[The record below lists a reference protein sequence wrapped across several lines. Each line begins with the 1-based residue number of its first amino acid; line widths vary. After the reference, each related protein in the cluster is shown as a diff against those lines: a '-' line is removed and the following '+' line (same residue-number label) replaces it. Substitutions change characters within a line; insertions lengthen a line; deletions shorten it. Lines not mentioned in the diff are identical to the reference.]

1 MFYKLK
7 EWCLL
12 KASSIVRLLRGEVST
27 ASLIKQELTVGS
39 NFSRQGGIRIDA
51 SYPFLIE
58 IGDDVGFST
67 NITVL
72 AHDNSLKR
80 FIGIAKI
87 GRVKIGNH
95 VMVGASSTI
104 LPNVRIGNNV
114 IIGAGSVVTK
124 DIPDNVVC
132 AGNPA
137 KIICTLDEYINEY
150 INKYNAKITEENLLG
165 RDFTPLNLD
174 IKKKKRMKEL
184 TTYGFCYMKSE
195 NYDDKHQNK

>member
-1 MFYKLK
+1 MLYRLK
-7 EWCLL
+7 EWCLVRV
-12 KASSIVRLLRGEVST
+12 SSVIRLLRGEVST
-27 ASLIKQELTVGS
+27 SSLVKQGLTVGS
-39 NFSRQGGIRIDA
+39 NFSRQGGVRIDA

-67 NITVL
+67 NVTIL

-80 FIGIAKI
+80 FTGIAKI

-95 VMVGASSTI
+95 VMIGASSVV

-137 KIICTLDEYINEY
+137 KVICSLDEYIK
-150 INKYNAKITEENLLG
+150 KYNAKITNENLLG
-165 RDFTPLNLD
+165 REFTPLNLD
-174 IKKKKRMKEL
+174 AKKKMQMKKL
-184 TTYGFCYMKSE
+184 TTNGFCYMKSE
-195 NYDDKHQNK
+195 NYDDNFRNK

>member
-39 NFSRQGGIRIDA
+39 NFSRQEGGVRIDA

-137 KIICTLDEYINEY
+137 KIICTLDEYIN
-150 INKYNAKITEENLLG
+150 KYNAKITEENLLG

-174 IKKKKRMKEL
+174 IK
-184 TTYGFCYMKSE
+184 TYWR
-195 NYDDKHQNK
+195 N

>member
-12 KASSIVRLLRGEVST
+12 KASSIVRLLRGEIST
-27 ASLIKQELTVGS
+27 ASLIKQGLTVGS
-39 NFSRQGGIRIDA
+39 NFLRQGGVRIDA

-58 IGDDVGFST
+58 IGNDVGFST
-67 NITVL
+67 NVTVL

-132 AGNPA
+132 EGNPA
-137 KIICTLDEYINEY
+137 RIICTLDEY

-174 IKKKKRMKEL
+174 VEKKKRMKEL
-184 TTYGFCYMKSE
+184 TTNGFCYMKSE

>member
-1 MFYKLK
+1 MLYRLK

-27 ASLIKQELTVGS
+27 ASLIKQGLTVGS
-39 NFSRQGGIRIDA
+39 NFSRQGGVRIDA

-67 NITVL
+67 NVTVL

-95 VMVGASSTI
+95 VMIGASSTV

-137 KIICTLDEYINEY
+137 KIICTLDAL
-150 INKYNAKITEENLLG
+150 INKYNAKITGENLLG

-174 IKKKKRMKEL
+174 EKKKKRMKEL
-184 TTYGFCYMKSE
+184 TIAGFCYMKSE
-195 NYDDKHQNK
+195 NYDDKHQNG

>member
-27 ASLIKQELTVGS
+27 ASLIKQGLTVGS
-39 NFSRQGGIRIDA
+39 NFSRQGGVRIDA

-67 NITVL
+67 NVTVL

-137 KIICTLDEYINEY
+137 KIICTLDEYIN
-150 INKYNAKITEENLLG
+150 KYNAKITGENLLE

-174 IKKKKRMKEL
+174 VEKKKRMKEL

>member
-1 MFYKLK
+1 
-7 EWCLL
+7 
-12 KASSIVRLLRGEVST
+12 
-27 ASLIKQELTVGS
+27 
-39 NFSRQGGIRIDA
+39 
-51 SYPFLIE
+51 
-58 IGDDVGFST
+58 
-67 NITVL
+67 
-72 AHDNSLKR
+72 
-80 FIGIAKI
+80 
-87 GRVKIGNH
+87 
-95 VMVGASSTI
+95 MVGASSTI

-137 KIICTLDEYINEY
+137 RIICTLDEY

-174 IKKKKRMKEL
+174 VEKKKRMKEL
-184 TTYGFCYMKSE
+184 TTNGFCYMKSE

>member
-12 KASSIVRLLRGEVST
+12 KASSIVRLLRGEIST
-27 ASLIKQELTVGS
+27 ASLIKQGLTVGS
-39 NFSRQGGIRIDA
+39 NFSRQRGGVRIDA

-58 IGDDVGFST
+58 IGNDVGFFT
-67 NITVL
+67 NVTVL

-137 KIICTLDEYINEY
+137 RIICTLDEY

-174 IKKKKRMKEL
+174 VEKKKRMKEL
-184 TTYGFCYMKSE
+184 TTNGFCYMKSE

>member
-1 MFYKLK
+1 M
-7 EWCLL
+7 
-12 KASSIVRLLRGEVST
+12 
-27 ASLIKQELTVGS
+27 
-39 NFSRQGGIRIDA
+39 
-51 SYPFLIE
+51 IE

-67 NITVL
+67 NVTVL

-114 IIGAGSVVTK
+114 IIGTGSVVTK

-137 KIICTLDEYINEY
+137 KIICTLDEYINRY
-150 INKYNAKITEENLLG
+150 NKK
-165 RDFTPLNLD
+165 
-174 IKKKKRMKEL
+174 
-184 TTYGFCYMKSE
+184 
-195 NYDDKHQNK
+195 

>member
-27 ASLIKQELTVGS
+27 ASLIKQGLTVES
-39 NFSRQGGIRIDA
+39 NFSRQGGVRIDA

-67 NITVL
+67 NVTVL

-114 IIGAGSVVTK
+114 IIGAGTVVTK

-137 KIICTLDEYINEY
+137 KIICTLDEY

-174 IKKKKRMKEL
+174 IKKKRMKEL